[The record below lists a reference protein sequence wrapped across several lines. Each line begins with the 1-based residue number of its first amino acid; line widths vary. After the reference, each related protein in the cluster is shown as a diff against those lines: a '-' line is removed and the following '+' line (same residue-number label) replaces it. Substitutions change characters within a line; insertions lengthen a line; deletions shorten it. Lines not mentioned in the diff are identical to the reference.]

1 MNYYVQT
8 KQDYIYL
15 SGGTKK
21 CSIDNINKIIIDVK
35 NLEQFMSVQPQLK
48 HCLLKQLSE
57 QVVLNV
63 SSMYYLQQLKQYY
76 STYTPQTFNIFDYI
90 SKIIISKFCVELMTN
105 SQIAQK
111 IQTIRNEFADNAF
124 ISLLFEYYPIGE
136 GKTISEKL
144 DDIYKYMKTNVLIT
158 QNLTS
163 IIQLYKLLVNYIV
176 DKLPHKQKVL
186 ENTQIMKIKK
196 RINIQM
202 PRIIEKLNEHKINI
216 QDIIPKLPQFEYM
229 VQQDMT
235 VKERLKFNSDEEKR
249 LKLYTDKNKLIDEY
263 NQLVED
269 KKINDH
275 NEQEMK
281 TYIDIIKTIYTE
293 DYIDIN
299 IDTFTFEMLEY
310 EYKNIQT
317 PHTDFDKM
325 VHIIYNCGKPI
336 FTQFIKTSHSDVN
349 VIGSVNERAVLELI
363 KRHYHGREYK
373 IAMNVKLYVP
383 FNLSHVR
390 EIDIIIYN
398 GDEIIQFIEVK
409 SSIMNAIKIIKPKKI
424 PQNKY
429 NKVEYKYYDNKQ
441 LIVKETTV
449 DIYNK
454 YERQKSIY
462 VKCLT
467 QFIMPYMTPNKISQL
482 FYKLFAIDKYGVIIT
497 NNEILNYL
505 NNIQQRKHLQD
516 TLDERMNKLIVE
528 YNISLDLYT
537 KEDLEILIEM
547 DNVYFFRYS
556 KNKYMYIFI
565 FLLI

>member
-15 SGGTKK
+15 SGGTKG
-21 CSIDNINKIIIDVK
+21 CSIDNINRIIIDVK

-90 SKIIISKFCVELMTN
+90 SKIIISKFCIELMTN

-124 ISLLFEYYPIGE
+124 ISLLLKYYPIGE
-136 GKTISEKL
+136 GKTKSEKL

-163 IIQLYKLLVNYIV
+163 IIQLYKLLVYYIV

-216 QDIIPKLPQFEYM
+216 QDIIPKLPPFENM

-317 PHTDFDKM
+317 LHTDFDKM

-547 DNVYFFRYS
+547 DNVYFF
-556 KNKYMYIFI
+556 
-565 FLLI
+565 